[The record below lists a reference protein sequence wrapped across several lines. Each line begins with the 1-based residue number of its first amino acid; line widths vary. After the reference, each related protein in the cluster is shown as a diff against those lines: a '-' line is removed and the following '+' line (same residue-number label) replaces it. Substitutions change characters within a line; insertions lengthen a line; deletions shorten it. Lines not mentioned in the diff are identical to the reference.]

1 MTVHVLVLGAG
12 HVAQPIVRYLV
23 ERPTYRVTVASRS
36 VEKAR
41 ELVAGKL
48 RGEAMALDL
57 EGSGLDSAV
66 RKADIVVSLVPYAYH
81 PRIAERCIAWRKH
94 LVTTSYVSADMR
106 SLDEAAR
113 KAGVSLVNELGL
125 DPGIDHMSATRIF
138 RAVRDRGGRVTGFRS
153 FCGGLPTPESND
165 NPFGYKFSWSPHGA
179 VTAATRPAR
188 YLAGGREVVVPA
200 AELFDAPEPVTV
212 EGAGTLEAYPN
223 RDALAY
229 LAPYRLDSV
238 HTMYRGTLRYAG
250 HCRTW
255 KALTELGLLDGSPRH
270 ERTYRTLLASL
281 ARVAPEDLEGH
292 LRLRFGEDEGSPAH
306 KIAWLGL
313 CGDGPL
319 PRSPIAPLEA
329 LVSAMEARLRYG
341 TADADMIALLHVV
354 DAEYQGG
361 SGERIRSWLVY
372 SGEPG
377 GETAMART
385 VALPAALGVEAIVRG
400 GIVDAGVQV
409 PTDPRIC
416 DFVLGG
422 LAGLGIEMTEQR
434 WAKA

>member
-1 MTVHVLVLGAG
+1 
-12 HVAQPIVRYLV
+12 
-23 ERPTYRVTVASRS
+23 
-36 VEKAR
+36 
-41 ELVAGKL
+41 
-48 RGEAMALDL
+48 
-57 EGSGLDSAV
+57 
-66 RKADIVVSLVPYAYH
+66 
-81 PRIAERCIAWRKH
+81 
-94 LVTTSYVSADMR
+94 
-106 SLDEAAR
+106 
-113 KAGVSLVNELGL
+113 
-125 DPGIDHMSATRIF
+125 
-138 RAVRDRGGRVTGFRS
+138 VTGFRS

-165 NPFGYKFSWSPHGA
+165 NPFGYKFSWSPLGA

-200 AELFDAPEPVTV
+200 AELFNAPEPVTV

-223 RDALAY
+223 RDSIAY
-229 LAPYRLDSV
+229 LAPYGLDSV
-238 HTMYRGTLRYAG
+238 HTMYRGTLRYPG

-270 ERTYRTLLASL
+270 ERTYRSLLASL
-281 ARVAPEDLEGH
+281 ARVAPEDLDGH
-292 LRLRFGEDEGSPAH
+292 LRLRFGD
-306 KIAWLGL
+306 
-313 CGDGPL
+313 
-319 PRSPIAPLEA
+319 LEA
-329 LVSAMEARLRYG
+329 LGSAMEPRLRYG

-354 DAEYQGG
+354 DAEYPGG
-361 SGERIRSWLVY
+361 SGEQIRSWLVC

-422 LAGLGIEMTEQR
+422 LARLGIEMKEQR
-434 WAKA
+434 SAKA